1 MVGPVNEKRTRAAEP
16 FTPDPEQLALMPE
29 VSGNTVNG
37 VGEACR
43 RRPTPIYHHDPERTP
58 FAALQTWFRA
68 RPSHPSIEA
77 ARHKRT
83 SIMEEPIAPL
93 AGTRRDAPPDVWCGD
108 IKAKGRELGAQLMG
122 ITRVQ
127 PEWVFESYDVSHA
140 WMIMIGV
147 AMDYENLATAPSPQS
162 VVEVVTQY
170 GRGTQVAKRLA
181 GWLRGQGW
189 DAFPHCG
196 PDAGPILLIPAA
208 LECGFGELGKHG
220 SIINRELGSSFRLA
234 CVLTDVPLIADGAD
248 AFGADDF
255 CVNCRVCSQACPP
268 DAIPAQKQLVRGDTK
283 WSVDFDKCV
292 PYFNE
297 TTGCGICIAVCPW
310 SRPGIAANLV
320 RKFARRQSV

>member
-1 MVGPVNEKRTRAAEP
+1 V
-16 FTPDPEQLALMPE
+16 PDPEQLALMPE
-29 VSGNTVNG
+29 VSGNAVNG
-37 VGEACR
+37 VGETDR

-68 RPSHPSIEA
+68 RPSHASIDA
-77 ARHKRT
+77 ARRKRIP
-83 SIMEEPIAPL
+83 IMEEPIAPL
-93 AGTRRDAPPDVWCGD
+93 ADSRREATPEVWSADV
-108 IKAKGRELGAQLMG
+108 KAKGRELGAQLMG
-122 ITRVQ
+122 ITGVK
-127 PEWVFESYDVSHA
+127 PEWVFEGFDVPHT
-140 WMIMIGV
+140 WMIVIGV
-147 AMDYENLATAPSPQS
+147 AMDYKNLATAPDAQS

-181 GWLRGQGW
+181 GWVRSQGW

-208 LECGFGELGKHG
+208 LACGFGELGKHG

-234 CVLTDVPLIADGAD
+234 CVLTDLPLIADDAD
-248 AFGADDF
+248 SFGADEF

-268 DAIPAQKQLVRGDTK
+268 DAISAEKQMVRGDTK

-310 SRPGIAANLV
+310 SRPGVAANLV
-320 RKFARRQSV
+320 SKLARRRKA

>member
-1 MVGPVNEKRTRAAEP
+1 MKKKHKPKAEP
-16 FTPDPEQLALMPE
+16 YVPDPEQLALMPE

-37 VGEACR
+37 VGETQQ

-58 FAALQTWFRA
+58 FAALQTWFRS
-68 RPSHPSIEA
+68 RPSHPSIDD
-77 ARHKRT
+77 ARRRRIP
-83 SIMEEPIAPL
+83 IMEEAITALADSRREAAPE
-93 AGTRRDAPPDVWCGD
+93 AWRAD

-127 PEWVFESYDVSHA
+127 PEWVFDGFDISHT
-140 WMIMIGV
+140 WMIVIGV
-147 AMDYENLATAPSPQS
+147 AMDYENLAAAPAPQS

-196 PDAGPILLIPAA
+196 PDAGPILLIPGA
-208 LECGFGELGKHG
+208 LACGFGELGKHG

-234 CVLTDVPLIADGAD
+234 CVLTDAPLIADDAD
-248 AFGADDF
+248 AFGADEF
-255 CVNCRVCSQACPP
+255 CVNCRVCSDACPP
-268 DAIPAQKQLVRGDTK
+268 DAIAAEKQMVRGDTK

-310 SRPGIAANLV
+310 SRPGVAANLV
-320 RKFARRQSV
+320 SKFARRRKA

>member
-1 MVGPVNEKRTRAAEP
+1 MNKNWKQPAKP
-16 FTPDPEQLALMPE
+16 FTPDPEQLALMPD

-37 VGEACR
+37 AGEVR
-43 RRPTPIYHHDPERTP
+43 KRRPTPIYHHDPERTP
-58 FAALQTWFRA
+58 FGALQTWFRA
-68 RPSHPSIEA
+68 RPSHQSIDEA
-77 ARHKRT
+77 RRKRIP
-83 SIMEEPIAPL
+83 IMEEPITPL
-93 AGTRRDAPPDVWCGD
+93 ADARREAPPEAWCGD
-108 IKAKGRELGAQLMG
+108 IKTKGRELGAQIMG

-127 PEWVFESYDVSHA
+127 PEWVFEGFDVPYT

-147 AMDYENLATAPSPQS
+147 AMDYESLKMAPDPQA

-208 LECGFGELGKHG
+208 LNCGFGELGKHG

-234 CVLTDVPLIADGAD
+234 CVLTDLPLIADEAD

-255 CVNCRVCSQACPP
+255 CVNCRLCDQACPP
-268 DAIPAQKQLVRGDTK
+268 EAITADKQLVRGDTK
-283 WSVDFDKCV
+283 WYVDFDKCV

-320 RKFARRQSV
+320 GKLARRSLRKGAT

>member
-1 MVGPVNEKRTRAAEP
+1 MDAKHVRAAEP
-16 FTPDPEQLALMPE
+16 FVPDPEQIALMPG
-29 VSGNTVNG
+29 VSGNAVNG
-37 VGEACR
+37 VGETLR

-77 ARHKRT
+77 ARRKRT

-93 AGTRRDAPPDVWCGD
+93 TGPRRDATPEIWRGD
-108 IKAKGRELGAQLMG
+108 IKAKGHELGAQLMG

-127 PEWVFESYDVSHA
+127 PEWVFESYEVSHT

-234 CVLTDVPLIADGAD
+234 CVLTDAPLMADDVD
-248 AFGADDF
+248 AFGADGF

-268 DAIPAQKQLVRGDTK
+268 DAILPEKLLVRGDTK

-310 SRPGIAANLV
+310 SRPGVAANLV
-320 RKFARRQSV
+320 GKLARRRRAQGYG

>member
-1 MVGPVNEKRTRAAEP
+1 MNGKRKSAAGPY
-16 FTPDPEQLALMPE
+16 TPDPEQLALMPE

-37 VGEACR
+37 VGEGR
-43 RRPTPIYHHDPERTP
+43 KRRPTPIYHHDPERTP

-77 ARHKRT
+77 ARRKRAT
-83 SIMEEPIAPL
+83 IMEERVAPL
-93 AGTRRDAPPDVWCGD
+93 AGPRRDAPPEVWSGDV
-108 IKAKGRELGAQLMG
+108 KAKGRELGAQLMG

-127 PEWVFESYDVSHA
+127 PEWVFDGYDVSHT

-208 LECGFGELGKHG
+208 LACGFGVLGKHG
-220 SIINRELGSSFRLA
+220 SIINRDLGSRFRLA
-234 CVLTDVPLIADGAD
+234 CVLTDVPLIADDAD
-248 AFGADDF
+248 TFGADGF
-255 CVNCRVCSQACPP
+255 CVNCLVCSQECPP
-268 DAIPAQKQLVRGDTK
+268 DAISAQKQLVRGDTK
-283 WSVDFDKCV
+283 WYVDFDKCV

-310 SRPGIAANLV
+310 SRPGVAANLV
-320 RKFARRQSV
+320 NKLARRRRA